1 MKGGWVYIIT
11 NKPYGTLYVAVTN
24 DIRRRAWEHREGVAP
39 GFTKRYGLNL
49 LVYAEHHDE
58 IGKALQREK
67 NIKHWQRRWTIELI
81 ETLNADWKD
90 LYPTLA

>member
-1 MKGGWVYIIT
+1 M
-11 NKPYGTLYVAVTN
+11 
-24 DIRRRAWEHREGVAP
+24 AP

-67 NIKHWQRRWTIELI
+67 NIKHWQWRWKIELI